1 MQNVHTYILH
11 NLFVWSS
18 FCAILVLLIC
28 MLGTSHVILPKSPWR
43 FYLMLVNSLSYNIYA
58 ASQPSM
64 GAPRLIQRSSRWVQ
78 IGWDPLDCDGGFPLS
93 AYVVQYRRSAY
104 YYSYSTLGEVTHL
117 NYTIRELSPLR
128 SYYFRI
134 GRKSSSSLSISYSSL
149 LSVTTLEAGMFLC
162 FFLPVWLSV
171 CDCLSVSS

>member
-1 MQNVHTYILH
+1 MSPNDKYIGTIGLYTTYIGYAQRTYIH
-11 NLFVWSS
+11 TPQ
-18 FCAILVLLIC
+18 IIC
-28 MLGTSHVILPKSPWR
+28 LNQFGTRHVIVPISPR
-43 FYLMLVNSLSYNIYA
+43 NMMSVKPLSYNIHA
-58 ASQPSM
+58 ASQPPI
-64 GAPRLIQRSSRWVQ
+64 GTPRLIQRSSRWVQ

-134 GRKSSSSLSISYSSL
+134 GRKSSSSLSISYSSS
-149 LSVTTLEAGMFLC
+149 LSVTTLESGMFLC
-162 FFLPVWLSV
+162 LFLPV
-171 CDCLSVSS
+171 

>member
-18 FCAILVLLIC
+18 FCAILALLIC

-43 FYLMLVNSLSYNIYA
+43 FYLMLVNSLSYNIHA
-58 ASQPSM
+58 ASQPSI
-64 GAPRLIQRSSRWVQ
+64 GTPRLIQRSSRWVQ

-93 AYVVQYRRSAY
+93 AYVVEQQTGVY
-104 YYSYSTLGEVTHL
+104 YYSSYTTLGEVTRL
-117 NYTIRELSPLR
+117 NYTIRELSPLT

-134 GRKSSSSLSISYSSL
+134 GRKSSSSLSISYSSS
-149 LSVTTLEAGMFLC
+149 LSVTTLEAGMFVCL
-162 FFLPVWLSV
+162 FLTV
-171 CDCLSVSS
+171 CLSVWLTG